1 MVLILV
7 KYLCCSIIFYLES
20 ALVYVENED
29 KALQTKEM
37 DQKVLLITESEM
49 FYIDK
54 AKPYLP

>member
-37 DQKVLLITESEM
+37 DQKVVLITES
-49 FYIDK
+49 
-54 AKPYLP
+54 